1 MSDQTTI
8 LLIRHGQT
16 EWNAQGRW
24 QGHAD
29 VPLNEVGRQQARAL
43 ARRLAAWPIRAI
55 YASDLQRAAETAV
68 ILGQMVGLSPQ
79 FDPEWRERDVG
90 EFSGLT
96 GDETRQRYPEVW
108 QGMKRGAINP
118 PNGETHDRLAER
130 AIAAFRRT
138 LARHEGEMAAI
149 ISHGGTLAAVV
160 THVLGLPMNSY
171 GRFSLRGNTGL
182 SIVVQDD
189 RGAYLSLLNDA
200 SHLSHIP
207 ISIPQPIRSKK

>member
-29 VPLNEVGRQQARAL
+29 VPLNQTGRGQAQAL

-68 ILGQMVGLSPQ
+68 ILGETVGLSPQ
-79 FDPEWRERDVG
+79 FNPEWRERDVG

-96 GDETRQRYPEVW
+96 GEETRAQYPEVW
-108 QGMKRGAINP
+108 QGMKRGAVNP
-118 PNGETHDRLAER
+118 PSGEPHDNLAER
-130 AIAAFRRT
+130 AIAAYHRV
-138 LARHEGEMAAI
+138 LKRHQGEMAAVV
-149 ISHGGTLAAVV
+149 SHGGTLAAVV
-160 THVLGLPMNSY
+160 THVLGLPAHSY

-189 RGAYLSLLNDA
+189 RGIYLSLLNDT
-200 SHLSHIP
+200 SHISHVP
-207 ISIPQPIRSKK
+207 VSIPQPIRSKK